1 MEFFEE
7 LEKSGVDIEALKNLL
22 QISALPSHCRSIDSV
37 IYEDQNGGEIY
48 CLWGQFNVSRELIK
62 NGVRFA
68 LLNCP
73 HALAWTIT
81 YQEERAMLVVHCTID
96 DREVDTEFTES
107 ILLFISD
114 WRFGLSN
121 AFPEIT

>member
-7 LEKSGVDIEALKNLL
+7 LEKSSVDIEALKNLL
-22 QISALPSHCRSIDSV
+22 RISTLPSLCSSIDSV
-37 IYEDQNGGEIY
+37 ISEDQNGGEIY
-48 CLWGQFNVSRELIK
+48 CLWGQFDVSRELIK

-81 YQEERAMLVVHCTID
+81 YHEERAMLVVHCTID
-96 DREVDTEFTES
+96 DREVDAEFNES
-107 ILLFISD
+107 ILLFMSD

-121 AFPEIT
+121 AFAEIT

>member
-7 LEKSGVDIEALKNLL
+7 LEK
-22 QISALPSHCRSIDSV
+22 
-37 IYEDQNGGEIY
+37 
-48 CLWGQFNVSRELIK
+48 NV
-62 NGVRFA
+62 VRFA
-68 LLNCP
+68 LLNYP

-81 YQEERAMLVVHCTID
+81 YHEERAMLVVHCTID

-107 ILLFISD
+107 ILVFISD

-121 AFPEIT
+121 AFPENT